1 MKNGSKELI
10 VSQEKKIRRWE
21 KLLRVKFPRSYRQ
34 FLLERGSA
42 LVDGFRVLGIPRE
55 EGPTAKA
62 EEPSFKEEKIKEVEP
77 DFEKVKESS
86 SCPLCR
92 KGKEKGRLICYSCY
106 KRYAGKAKRTPL
118 SSWFREEFK
127 RQQKEERQK
136 EKKRKVKKEP
146 KKKEPK
152 KKELSVLDATE
163 ILRQRC
169 RNRQVEAIN
178 IGLLNNLLKGC
189 FFI

>member
-1 MKNGSKELI
+1 
-10 VSQEKKIRRWE
+10 
-21 KLLRVKFPRSYRQ
+21 
-34 FLLERGSA
+34 
-42 LVDGFRVLGIPRE
+42 
-55 EGPTAKA
+55 
-62 EEPSFKEEKIKEVEP
+62 
-77 DFEKVKESS
+77 
-86 SCPLCR
+86 LCR

-127 RQQKEERQK
+127 KQQKGQRQK
-136 EKKRKVKKEP
+136 EKKET
-146 KKKEPK
+146 KKEPK

>member
-21 KLLRVKFPRSYRQ
+21 KLLRVKFPQSYRQ

-42 LVDGFRVLGIPRE
+42 LVDGFRVLGIP
-55 EGPTAKA
+55 K
-62 EEPSFKEEKIKEVEP
+62 EEPEVEESSLPKEKIKEVEP

-127 RQQKEERQK
+127 KQQKGQRQK
-136 EKKRKVKKEP
+136 EKKETKKEL
-146 KKKEPK
+146 K

>member
-21 KLLRVKFPRSYRQ
+21 KLLRVKFPQSYRQ
-34 FLLERGSA
+34 FLLEQGSA
-42 LVDGFRVLGIPRE
+42 LVDGFRVLGLP
-55 EGPTAKA
+55 K
-62 EEPSFKEEKIKEVEP
+62 EEPEVEESSLPKEKIKEVEP

-127 RQQKEERQK
+127 KQQKGQRQK
-136 EKKRKVKKEP
+136 EKKET
-146 KKKEPK
+146 KKEPK

>member
-21 KLLRVKFPRSYRQ
+21 KLLRVKFPQSYRQ
-34 FLLERGSA
+34 FLLEQGSA
-42 LVDGFRVLGIPRE
+42 LVDGFRVLGLP
-55 EGPTAKA
+55 K
-62 EEPSFKEEKIKEVEP
+62 EEPEVEESSLPKEKIKEAEP
-77 DFEKVKESS
+77 DFEKAKESS

-146 KKKEPK
+146 KKKE
-152 KKELSVLDATE
+152 LSVLDATE

-189 FFI
+189 FFV